1 MCVWYLWKYPYC
13 CAIVSVQCAVVS
25 SAFSADTVT
34 RPPIAHTADTG
45 LSLSR

>member
-13 CAIVSVQCAVVS
+13 CAIVCVVVS

-34 RPPIAHTADTG
+34 RPPIAHTADTV